1 LDKEVEAIIFD
12 VLAHPARRDILR
24 LVAYGDDGASY
35 TEVLSEL
42 GLSTGK
48 LNYHIKQLNG
58 FIEKNEHL
66 RYTLTPLGMASM
78 DLMLSLKEKPI
89 NDFGKYLKVRK
100 PVSLMPAMRWMAYIL
115 MFSLTIPIFFA
126 GVQLYESLLEG
137 GPIEVVLFLFASLAI
152 GIAVFA
158 WVVYMVKNA
167 PELLKHLEKRFYG

>member
-24 LVAYGDDGASY
+24 LVVYGDDGASY

-58 FIEKNEHL
+58 FIEKNERL
-66 RYTLTPLGMASM
+66 RYTLTPLGIVSM
-78 DLMLSLKEKPI
+78 ELMLSLKEKPT

-100 PVSLMPAMRWMAYIL
+100 PFSLMPALRWMAYIL
-115 MFSLTIPIFFA
+115 MFSLTIPILFG
-126 GVQLYESLLEG
+126 GVELYEILLEG
-137 GPIEVVLFLFASLAI
+137 GPIEGVLFMFAFLAT

-158 WVVYMVKNA
+158 WIVYMVKNA
-167 PELLKHLEKRFYG
+167 PEFLKHLEERLYG

>member
-1 LDKEVEAIIFD
+1 LDKAVEAIIFD

-24 LVAYGDDGASY
+24 LVAYADDGASY

-48 LNYHIKQLNG
+48 LNYHIKQLDG
-58 FIEKNEHL
+58 FIEKNERL
-66 RYTLTPLGMASM
+66 RYALTPLGMASTN
-78 DLMLSLKEKPI
+78 LMQSLKEKPT

-115 MFSLTIPIFFA
+115 LFSLTIIIFFA

-137 GPIEVVLFLFASLAI
+137 GPIEGVLLLFVFLAI
-152 GIAVFA
+152 GIAIFT
-158 WVVYMVKNA
+158 WIIYMGKNA